1 MTQVLNMILMVED
14 EPDIQTVARLAL
26 ETVGAFSVQICGS
39 GREAIDKAPHLQPD
53 LILLDVMMPGMD
65 GPTTLK
71 ELKKIQALENT
82 PIIFMSAKVQ
92 PQEILEYKALGAI
105 DVIAKPFDP
114 LHLSDHVREIW
125 NRHHAGN

>member
-1 MTQVLNMILMVED
+1 MLNTILMVED

-26 ETVGAFSVQICGS
+26 ETVGSFSVQICSS
-39 GREAIDKAPHLQPD
+39 GREAIDKAAQVQPD

-71 ELKKIQALENT
+71 ELKKIQALKNT
-82 PIIFMSAKVQ
+82 PIIFMTAKVQ
-92 PQEILEYKALGAI
+92 PQEISEYKALGAI

-114 LHLSDHVREIW
+114 LLLSDHVREIW